1 MPTSGTT
8 TLNTPWSRIANST
21 IRDFIREEEPNIF
34 RNRKFTALMKKR
46 GRITYNH
53 SGVAMDWKVR
63 YRRAPMVGFADGDTI
78 TFSRQ
83 DRHKTAAVD
92 WRGYSAS
99 DALTKLE
106 FLQNRSTEAIIKL
119 FESRSQMLLSDVEDQ
134 FGDQMYI
141 DGTAVANAKLF
152 HGIET
157 FMTGT
162 VSQATANGN
171 VTPTAVYG
179 GLSCVPGNFGGSW
192 AASGSLTWPNG
203 KGDVVYDFWSPLIVD
218 CGSAFFNSSGTNLW
232 GSSATAA
239 NNVAVEA
246 VSYAII
252 KSKKSPSKKG
262 ELDVFML
269 SDEGYRQYV
278 SLLRSL
284 QRIVVNGQTSEL
296 IGLGFDDVVQQD
308 GGKDITW
315 EWGLPTASSLA
326 NTKGVIGYGLNLDQV
341 ELCSLQSEVWVPE
354 GPSFDD
360 ATKTWRWSIDCFGNL
375 KWNPKYQVKIMN
387 NTTTDSASA

>member
-1 MPTSGTT
+1 MATSGTT
-8 TLNTPWSRIANST
+8 TLNTPWSRIVNTT
-21 IRDFIREEEPNIF
+21 IRDYIREEEPNIF
-34 RNRKFTALMKKR
+34 RNRKFTALLKKR

-53 SGVAMDWKVR
+53 PGIAMDWKVR
-63 YRRAPMVGFADGDTI
+63 YRRAPMIGFADGDTI

-83 DRHKTAAVD
+83 DRHKTAVID
-92 WRGYSAS
+92 WRGYSAA
-99 DALTKLE
+99 DALTKGE

-119 FESRSQMLLSDVEDQ
+119 FDTRAQMLLSDVEDQ
-134 FGDQMYI
+134 FGEQMYV
-141 DGTAVANAKLF
+141 DGTQSANTKLF

-157 FMTGT
+157 FLTGT
-162 VSQATANGN
+162 VTVTGNGN

-179 GLSCVPGNFGGSW
+179 GLSCVPGNYGGSW
-192 AASGSLTWPNG
+192 NAATGLGWPNG
-203 KGDVVYDFWSPLIVD
+203 RGDVTYDFWSPLIID
-218 CGSAFFNSSGTNLW
+218 CGDTFFGTSTVWGGASG
-232 GSSATAA
+232 
-239 NNVAVEA
+239 VAVEA

-262 ELDVFML
+262 ELDLFL
-269 SDEGYRQYV
+269 LNDEAYRQYI

-308 GGKDITW
+308 GGKDVCW
-315 EWGLPTASSLA
+315 EYGLPPA
-326 NTKGVIGYGLNLDQV
+326 NTLTNTNGVIGYGLNLDQV
-341 ELCSLQSEVWVPE
+341 ELCSQQAEVWVAE

-375 KWNPKYQVKIMN
+375 KWDPKYQIKLMN
-387 NTTTDSASA
+387 NTRTDTATA